1 MEHVA
6 HESIPV
12 SVFYITV
19 QSQEDIREVPQ
30 IANNDIAI
38 EQFSNGH
45 SNVEESNGEE
55 SEIDDKS
62 NYTVTL
68 VSNFLGQNKLYL

>member
-1 MEHVA
+1 
-6 HESIPV
+6 
-12 SVFYITV
+12 
-19 QSQEDIREVPQ
+19 VPQ
-30 IANNDIAI
+30 TINNDIAI

>member
-1 MEHVA
+1 MLLTNLFQLVL
-6 HESIPV
+6 
-12 SVFYITV
+12 FYLTI

-30 IANNDIAI
+30 IVNNDIAI

-68 VSNFLGQNKLYL
+68 VSNFLGQNKPYL